1 LDPELS
7 IARKG
12 NLMED
17 VMKNKSL
24 VVLMFAAATSLLS
37 ACGGGTSSSS
47 HPANTTSKTSANVSS
62 GTITAF
68 GSVFVN
74 GHEFSTSGAT
84 VIDDDSGMTTNSTAG
99 LEVGDVVDVIPASD
113 STDAHPDAR
122 ELHIHPLVR
131 GYVDS
136 SDTAGAMVT
145 VMGQS
150 VQITTSTLFS
160 DHRACVT
167 DTTNPCTAISD
178 QTGLTATTGTGG
190 AAVAGNYVTV
200 NGYLYRDANG
210 GAATSANIVATLIA
224 IGDAPSSNQD
234 KVAFKAEGVVSAING
249 TKLTIGGL
257 SVDLATAKCFA
268 KGMTSDCAAAFKTGE
283 VVSTF
288 AAAAPTLPAT
298 DFTADVA
305 RLSGKLP
312 ASVAGLTLEIGGV
325 VSSVTAS
332 PAGFVVR
339 GVNIDATGLPAG
351 TTLPAVG
358 DVVKILRAAASKY
371 YKFVGDETNVVAGA
385 DANTYVV
392 TLLGQDITVN
402 DSTILRD
409 RSSLDWSKQDPT
421 TNPFNISTFQSY
433 LTGSASHHVIV
444 NAMADASGKLTAV
457 SVIIVPTSMVSSVA
471 GQVDADPAPV
481 NSSTTGTPSTF
492 AVHGVAV
499 NADPTAVIQPGGS
512 QATVAAGDKALV
524 VGTYTAGSL
533 TITAPKST
541 SNVVVIFSTSSPIPI
556 VNPDP
561 IPLPL
566 PTPMSLGGSQGI
578 M

>member
-1 LDPELS
+1 
-7 IARKG
+7 
-12 NLMED
+12 
-17 VMKNKSL
+17 MKNKSI

-47 HPANTTSKTSANVSS
+47 NPANTTSKTSASVSS

-84 VIDDDSGMTTNSTAG
+84 VIDDDSGTTTNSTAG

-136 SDTAGAMVT
+136 SDTAGAMAT

-150 VQITTSTLFS
+150 VQITASTLFS

-167 DTTNPCTAISD
+167 DTTNPCTAITD
-178 QTGLTATTGTGG
+178 QSGLTATTGTGG
-190 AAVAGNYVTV
+190 STVAGNYITV
-200 NGYLYRDANG
+200 HGYLYSDANG
-210 GAATSANIVATLIA
+210 GAATNANIVATLIA
-224 IGDAPSSNQD
+224 IGDAPSSNQE

-249 TKLTIGGL
+249 TKLAIGGL

-312 ASVAGLTLEIGGV
+312 ASVAGLTLEIVGV
-325 VSSVTAS
+325 VSSVTNS

-358 DVVKILRAAASKY
+358 DVVKVEGTVSSDDKSVLASSVKILRAAASKY

-402 DSTILRD
+402 DTTILKD

-421 TNPFNISTFQSY
+421 SNPFNINTFQSY
-433 LTGSASHHVIV
+433 LTGSASHHVVV
-444 NAMADASGKLTAV
+444 NAMADASGKLTAMSV
-457 SVIIVPTSMVSSVA
+457 SIVPTSTVSSVA

-533 TITAPKST
+533 TITAPKS
-541 SNVVVIFSTSSPIPI
+541 SSSVVVIFSTSGPIPV

-566 PTPMSLGGSQGI
+566 PTPGGSQGI